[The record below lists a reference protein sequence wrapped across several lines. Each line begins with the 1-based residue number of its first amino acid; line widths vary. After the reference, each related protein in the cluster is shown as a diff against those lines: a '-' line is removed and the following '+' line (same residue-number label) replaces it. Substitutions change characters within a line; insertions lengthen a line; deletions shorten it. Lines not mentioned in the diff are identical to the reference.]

1 MDSNASEK
9 KSGEERDLTEGLL
22 MRVIV
27 LTNGKPE
34 CKEVPLPLPLQG
46 EVLIK
51 VFASQVSE
59 GDLTFSKNPS
69 LCGFSGSGL
78 VIASGGGWFSNW
90 NIVNTRVAFISNSKG
105 NYGTWAEYIVLPA
118 QYSRGTWSCRPRWAD
133 QCIWVGRSGDL
144 SYHTQCGSMLPI
156 WPNRP
161 KCYI

>member
-27 LTNGKPE
+27 LTDGKPE

-118 QYSRGTWSCRPRWAD
+118 QNCVKLEENVSFSQAALGFSDALRTIGMLEMVQNAKSNVVVQT
-133 QCIWVGRSGDL
+133 SG
-144 SYHTQCGSMLPI
+144 
-156 WPNRP
+156 
-161 KCYI
+161 